1 MVIILTALLVAYL
14 IGAIPFGLL
23 IGRLFG
29 NADIRKSGSGN
40 IGATNVQRVLG
51 FKAAIWVYLLDI
63 GKGALVVVLAGFVL
77 PTVMAHDTFAVA
89 VGVAAIMGH
98 IFPVYL
104 GFKGGKGVA
113 TAAGV
118 LLVLLPIETGI
129 AVGLFLI
136 VLFLFKYVSV
146 ASMVAALSFPA
157 SVTIEQSLLGQDI
170 SRTYWLLTVA
180 IGLMVPVTHYKNI
193 QRLWAGNENR
203 LETGRTKGGQDG

>member
-1 MVIILTALLVAYL
+1 MVIILTAILVAYL

-23 IGRLFG
+23 IGRLYG

-63 GKGALVVVLAGFVL
+63 GKGALVVVLAGLV
-77 PTVMAHDTFAVA
+77 PQTVMAYDTFAVT
-89 VGVAAIMGH
+89 VGVAAILGH
-98 IFPVYL
+98 IFPVYI

-118 LLVLLPIETGI
+118 LLVLLPVETGI

-136 VLFLFKYVSV
+136 VLFMFKYVSV

-170 SRTYWLLTVA
+170 SRTYWLLTIA

-193 QRLWAGNENR
+193 QRLLAGNENR
-203 LETGRTKGGQDG
+203 LELGRTKGGQDG